1 MEHQHHKA
9 EIYFDNASTTRTDTE
24 IAEKVL
30 EVLTQRYGNPSSLHR
45 KGLEAQLLVEQAVR
59 EVKSAIGALT
69 GKVYFTSGG
78 TEANNTA
85 IFGAAYAHQRK
96 GKGIVTTAAEHSSVV
111 DSVKQL
117 ESEGFDC
124 HITAPLPDGSPDITA
139 MVAACN
145 SETILVSVM
154 AVNNEVGAVTDLPR
168 LIREVRQ
175 RSPHALIHV
184 DAVQALGKLPLKVSS
199 LGIDLLSISGHK
211 IYAPKG
217 IGALY
222 IADKVRIKPLLY
234 GGAQQDKLR
243 PGTENT
249 AYIAALGMAA
259 ATANRNLAQN
269 LTHVTT
275 LRSHLLNCLES
286 LPYAVLNSDKSASPY
301 ITNLSLPGLR
311 SETVLHFLEE
321 YGIYLSSGSACSKGA
336 GSHVLTA
343 MGLPANRVDSA
354 LRVSFSKHNT
364 IADVDNLIA
373 ALAVANM
380 RLIRKK

>member
-1 MEHQHHKA
+1 MEHQHKK
-9 EIYFDNASTTRTDTE
+9 EIYLDNASTTQTDDD
-24 IAEKVL
+24 IAQCVL

-59 EVKSAIGALT
+59 ELKSAIGALT

-85 IFGAAYAHQRK
+85 IFGAAYAHRRK
-96 GKGIVTTAAEHSSVV
+96 GKGIVTTAAEHSSVI

-124 HITAPLPDGSPDITA
+124 HITPPLQNGGPDLAAITA
-139 MVAACN
+139 ACDGD
-145 SETILVSVM
+145 TILVSVM
-154 AVNNEVGAVTDLPR
+154 AVNNEVGTITDLPR

-175 RSPHALIHV
+175 KSPNALIHV
-184 DAVQALGKLPLKVSS
+184 DAVQALGKIPLKASS
-199 LGIDLLSISGHK
+199 LGVDLMSISGHK

-222 IADKVRIKPLLY
+222 IADKLRIKPLLY
-234 GGAQQDKLR
+234 GGAQQDRLR

-259 ATANRNLAQN
+259 AKANRNLQQT
-269 LTHVTT
+269 LQQVTA
-275 LRSHLLNCLES
+275 LRGHLLNCLEG
-286 LPYAVLNSDKSASPY
+286 LPYVVLNSDQDASPY
-301 ITNLSLPGLR
+301 ITNISLPGLR

-321 YGIYLSSGSACSKGA
+321 YKIYLSSGSACSKGA
-336 GSHVLTA
+336 GSHVLRA
-343 MGLPANRVDSA
+343 MGLPPGLIDSA
-354 LRVSFSKHNT
+354 LRISLSKHT
-364 IADVDNLIA
+364 TMEDIDQLIA
-373 ALAVANM
+373 ALAVADL
-380 RLIRKK
+380 RLIRKR

>member
-1 MEHQHHKA
+1 MEHQHHRE
-9 EIYFDNASTTRTDTE
+9 EIYFDNASTTQTDTD
-24 IAEKVL
+24 IAQRVL
-30 EVLTQRYGNPSSLHR
+30 EVLTESYGNPSSLHR

-96 GKGIVTTAAEHSSVV
+96 GKGIVTTAAEHSSVI

-117 ESEGFDC
+117 QKEGFDC
-124 HITAPLPDGSPDITA
+124 HITDPLPSGSPDIA
-139 MVAACN
+139 AIVAACN
-145 SETILVSVM
+145 NETILVSVM
-154 AVNNEVGAVTDLPR
+154 AINNEVGAITDLPR

-175 RSPHALIHV
+175 KSPNALIHV
-184 DAVQALGKLPLKVSS
+184 DAVQALGKVPLKASG
-199 LGIDLLSISGHK
+199 LGIDLMSISGHK

-249 AYIAALGMAA
+249 AYITALGMAA
-259 ATANRNLAQN
+259 AKANRSLQQN
-269 LTHVTT
+269 LQQVTL
-275 LRSHLLNCLES
+275 LREHLLSCLAS
-286 LPYAVLNSDKSASPY
+286 LPYVVLNSEENSSPY
-301 ITNLSLPGLR
+301 ITNISLPGLR
-311 SETVLHFLEE
+311 SETMLHFLEE
-321 YGIYLSSGSACSKGA
+321 YKIYLSSGSACSKGA

-343 MGLPANRVDSA
+343 MSLAPDLVDSA
-354 LRVSFSKHNT
+354 LRISFSKHNT